1 MVRKHLNER
10 TQSKYKILMIKTI
23 LYFHGFASS
32 ADSIKAKVFD
42 NFIKEKFPTICLHI
56 PNIDNSIEKSFTQ
69 LENLVEENAGDR
81 LFIGSSLGG
90 FYASYFAEKF
100 DSKAVLINP
109 ASNPYLGM
117 EMYLG
122 ENTNYSTNE
131 KFYLTKKDLKVLR
144 LNNVSKIKFPSNY
157 LVLIETG
164 DDVIPFKYTLDFYNG
179 CNFCII
185 NEGSHS
191 FDSFKEKLEIISKF
205 MKL

>member
-1 MVRKHLNER
+1 MNKN
-10 TQSKYKILMIKTI
+10 IF
-23 LYFHGFASS
+23 YFHGFASS
-32 ADSIKAKVFD
+32 ADSTKAIVFD
-42 NFIKEKFPTICLHI
+42 NFIKEKFPNVCLHI
-56 PNIDNSIEKSFTQ
+56 PNIDNSIEKSFIQ
-69 LENLVEENAGDR
+69 LEKLVEENTGDR

-122 ENTNYSTNE
+122 KNTNFSTNE
-131 KFYLTKKDLKVLR
+131 EFYLTKKDLGILK
-144 LNNVSKIKFPSNY
+144 LNNVSKIKSPLNY

-164 DDVIPFKYTLDFYNG
+164 DDVIPFNYTLDFYKG
-179 CNFCII
+179 CNFCIV

>member
-1 MVRKHLNER
+1 MNKN
-10 TQSKYKILMIKTI
+10 IF
-23 LYFHGFASS
+23 YFHGFASS
-32 ADSIKAKVFD
+32 ADSTKAKVFGD
-42 NFIKEKFPTICLHI
+42 FIKEKFPTIYLHI
-56 PNIDNSIEKSFTQ
+56 PNIDNSIEKSFIQ
-69 LENLVEENAGDR
+69 LENLVEENTGDR

>member
-1 MVRKHLNER
+1 MNKN
-10 TQSKYKILMIKTI
+10 IF
-23 LYFHGFASS
+23 YFHGFASS
-32 ADSIKAKVFD
+32 ADSTKAIVFND
-42 NFIKEKFPTICLHI
+42 FIKEKFPNICLHI
-56 PNIDNSIEKSFTQ
+56 PNIDNSIEKSFIQ
-69 LENLVEENAGDR
+69 LERLVEENGGDK

-122 ENTNYSTNE
+122 KNTNYSTNE
-131 KFYLTKKDLKVLR
+131 EFYLSKKDLEILR
-144 LNNVSKIKFPSNY
+144 LNNVTKIKYPSNY

-164 DDVIPFKYTLDFYNG
+164 DEVIPFKHTVDFYKG
-179 CNFCII
+179 CNFCIV
-185 NEGSHS
+185 NGGSHS
-191 FDSFKEKLEIISKF
+191 FDSFKEKLGIVSKF

>member
-1 MVRKHLNER
+1 MNKN
-10 TQSKYKILMIKTI
+10 IF
-23 LYFHGFASS
+23 YFHGFASS
-32 ADSIKAKVFD
+32 ADSTKAKVFD
-42 NFIKEKFPTICLHI
+42 DFIKEKFPTIYLHI
-56 PNIDNSIEKSFTQ
+56 PNIENSIEKSFIQ

-122 ENTNYSTNE
+122 KNTNYSTNE
-131 KFYLTKKDLKVLR
+131 GFFLTKKDLEILKQ
-144 LNNVSKIKFPSNY
+144 NNVSKINSPSNY

-164 DDVIPFKYTLDFYNG
+164 DDVIPFEYTLDFYNG
-179 CNFCII
+179 CNFCITDG
-185 NEGSHS
+185 GSHS
-191 FDSFKEKLEIISKF
+191 FDSFEEKLGIISEF

>member
-1 MVRKHLNER
+1 MNKN
-10 TQSKYKILMIKTI
+10 IF
-23 LYFHGFASS
+23 YFHGFASS
-32 ADSIKAKVFD
+32 ADSTKARIFD
-42 NFIKEKFPTICLHI
+42 DFIKEKFPNISLHI
-56 PNIDNSIEKSFTQ
+56 PNIDNSIEKSFIQ
-69 LENLVEENAGDR
+69 LEKLVGKNKGDR

-90 FYASYFAEKF
+90 FYATYFAEKLG
-100 DSKAVLINP
+100 SKAVLINP

-122 ENTNYSTNE
+122 KNTNYSTNE
-131 KFYLTKKDLKVLR
+131 EFYLTKKDLEILKQ
-144 LNNVSKIKFPSNY
+144 NNVSKINSPSNY

-164 DDVIPFKYTLDFYNG
+164 DDVIPFEYTLDFYNG

-191 FDSFKEKLEIISKF
+191 FDSFKEKLETISKF

>member
-1 MVRKHLNER
+1 MNKN
-10 TQSKYKILMIKTI
+10 IF
-23 LYFHGFASS
+23 YFHGFASS
-32 ADSIKAKVFD
+32 ADSTKAKVFD
-42 NFIKEKFPTICLHI
+42 EFIKEKFPTIYLHV

-69 LENLVEENAGDR
+69 LENLVEENKGDR

-122 ENTNYSTNE
+122 ENTNYSSNE
-131 KFYLTKKDLKVLR
+131 KFYLTKKDLRVLR

-164 DDVIPFKYTLDFYNG
+164 DDVIPFKYTLDFYSG
-179 CNFCII
+179 CNFRIV
-185 NEGSHS
+185 NGGSHS

-205 MKL
+205 MEL